1 MSAIPVTFGSG
12 GSGLAPGGHAGTPD
26 LATALR
32 DIADD
37 LAAVNNKAA
46 ALQISAA
53 DITAVAAAD
62 LAAVAAPAPT
72 QTVIADLNEHY
83 GVVQGLNTVAPTTP
97 SSQAVDP
104 GGFTDWNVNVEA
116 GTVIAND
123 IGKYTGLVADIN
135 ISTGALIMAIGQAMY
150 AWLIE
155 VEAGGTVTRPPI
167 LGVAAALGA
176 ETIPDAAYITA
187 AVGHARWTKLALC
200 HASRTADAVVA
211 TTQDAGYKT
220 PWGGAGFALLNDLK
234 AKYNIAVTAVLELIT
249 LAGTNRTLT
258 NELKVKQGM
267 NLTMENELK
276 ADINTMTNALD
287 AITLK
292 TTKA

>member
-53 DITAVAAAD
+53 DITV
-62 LAAVAAPAPT
+62 VST
-72 QTVIADLNEHY
+72 QTVIANVNETN
-83 GVVQGLNTVAPTTP
+83 GVMDGLIIAAPTTP
-97 SSQAVDP
+97 SVQDVDP
-104 GGFTDWNVNVEA
+104 AALLDWNVNVSLGYA
-116 GTVIAND
+116 KVNA
-123 IGKYTGLVADIN
+123 IGKYNAAQVDLN
-135 ISTGALIMAIGQAMY
+135 ISTGAKLMDIGQEIQARLVW
-150 AWLIE
+150 A
-155 VEAGGTVTRPPI
+155 EAGGAVTQPAAV
-167 LGVAAALGA
+167 LGAAAADGLSV
-176 ETIPDAAYITA
+176 PPNDAAVTA
-187 AVGHARWTKLALC
+187 AVGHANWIEIGRAKAR
-200 HASRTADAVVA
+200 RTADAVVVC
-211 TTQDAGYKT
+211 TQDASYQQR
-220 PWGGAGFALLNDLK
+220 WGGAGTTLINDLK